1 MEQIQMNRFVLQKW
15 MRGIPDTTELGN
27 LIIPGI
33 VFDDKQSTK
42 EASLNDLLT
51 YEGIRYIRVFPTIIG
66 EDICCKVHIDYVQI
80 IELKSL
86 ITYLEQWLKSE
97 PSEFIVLDICSVELA
112 SKLSAYI
119 NHEYVNNI
127 SKATKL
133 GDLRGKLIIKFT
145 CLPNVLQNISYSKF
159 KTNPVKALEKFA
171 EFTSIRINIAN
182 NSGLFTPIFATPDAN
197 RFSKSNSNMFL
208 YYMLSQLEN
217 LTGTFVCNRFP
228 ESAYVFAK
236 TFAYGPCHFNSLL
249 IHYNYTNVK

>member
-1 MEQIQMNRFVLQKW
+1 MNRFVLQKW
-15 MRGIPDTTELGN
+15 LRGIPDKTELGN

-33 VFDDKQSTK
+33 VFDNKQSTK
-42 EASLNDLLT
+42 ETKLDDLLT
-51 YEGIRYIRVFPTIIG
+51 YEGIRYIRVFTTNIG
-66 EDICCKVHIDYVQI
+66 EDVCCKVHMDYVQI

-86 ITYLEQWLKSE
+86 INHLRQYLKLE

-112 SKLSAYI
+112 SKLSSYI
-119 NHEYVNNI
+119 EREYVNNI

-133 GDLRGKLIIKFT
+133 GDLRGKLVIKYT
-145 CLPNVLQNISYSKF
+145 YLPNVLQNMLYSKF
-159 KTNPVKALEKFA
+159 KTNPVKAFEKFA
-171 EFTSIRINIAN
+171 EFTSTRINIAN

-236 TFAYGPCHFNSLL
+236 AFAYGPCHFNSLL
-249 IHYNYTNVK
+249 IYHNYMNVK

>member
-1 MEQIQMNRFVLQKW
+1 MNRFVLQKW
-15 MRGIPDTTELGN
+15 MRGIPDKTELGN
-27 LIIPGI
+27 LIILGI
-33 VFDDKQSTK
+33 VFDDKQSSK
-42 EASLNDLLT
+42 AVCPNDLLT
-51 YEGIRYIRVFPTIIG
+51 YEGIRYIRVFATAIG
-66 EDICCKVHIDYVQI
+66 GDICCKVHIGNVQI
-80 IELKSL
+80 IKLKLL
-86 ITYLEQWLKSE
+86 ITYLEQWLKTE

-112 SKLSAYI
+112 SNLSKYI
-119 NHEYVNNI
+119 EREYVNNI

-145 CLPNVLQNISYSKF
+145 YLPNVLQNISYSKF

-236 TFAYGPCHFNSLL
+236 AFAYGTCHFNSLL

>member
-15 MRGIPDTTELGN
+15 MRGIPDKTELGN

-33 VFDDKQSTK
+33 VFDDKQSSK
-42 EASLNDLLT
+42 EAKLDDLLT

-66 EDICCKVHIDYVQI
+66 EDICCKVHMDSVQI
-80 IELKSL
+80 MELKSL
-86 ITYLEQWLKSE
+86 IEYFEKYLKTE
-97 PSEFIVLDICSVELA
+97 PSEFIVLDICSVELS
-112 SKLSAYI
+112 SKLSSYI
-119 NHEYVNNI
+119 EREYVNNI
-127 SKATKL
+127 TKATKL

-145 CLPNVLQNISYSKF
+145 HLPNVLQNISYSKF

-171 EFTSIRINIAN
+171 EFTSTRINIAN
-182 NSGLFTPIFATPDAN
+182 NSKLFTPIFATPDAN

-236 TFAYGPCHFNSLL
+236 AFAYGPCHFNSLL
-249 IHYNYTNVK
+249 IHHNYTNVK

>member
-15 MRGIPDTTELGN
+15 MRGIPDTTELSN

-51 YEGIRYIRVFPTIIG
+51 YEGIRYIRVFPTAIG
-66 EDICCKVHIDYVQI
+66 EDICCKVHIGNVQI
-80 IELKSL
+80 IKLKYL
-86 ITYLEQWLKSE
+86 ITYLEQYLKTE
-97 PSEFIVLDICSVELA
+97 PSEFIVLDICSCELS
-112 SKLSAYI
+112 SKLSNYI
-119 NHEYVNNI
+119 EREYVNNI
-127 SKATKL
+127 SKVTKL
-133 GDLRGKLIIKFT
+133 GDLRGKLIIKYT
-145 CLPNVLQNISYSKF
+145 YLPNVLQNMSYSKF

-171 EFTSIRINIAN
+171 EFTSTRINIAN

-197 RFSKSNSNMFL
+197 RFSKSNNNMFL

-236 TFAYGPCHFNSLL
+236 AFAYGPCHFNSLL
-249 IHYNYTNVK
+249 IHHNYTNVK

>member
-42 EASLNDLLT
+42 EVSLNDLLT
-51 YEGIRYIRVFPTIIG
+51 YEGIRYIRVFPTAIG
-66 EDICCKVHIDYVQI
+66 EDICCKVHMDSVQI

-86 ITYLEQWLKSE
+86 ITYLEQLLKTE
-97 PSEFIVLDICSVELA
+97 PSEFIVLDICSCELS
-112 SKLSAYI
+112 SKLSNYI
-119 NHEYVNNI
+119 EREYVNNI

-133 GDLRGKLIIKFT
+133 GDLRGKLVIKFT
-145 CLPNVLQNISYSKF
+145 YLPNVLQNISYSKF

-228 ESAYVFAK
+228 KSAYVFAK
-236 TFAYGPCHFNSLL
+236 TFAYGTCHFNSLL

>member
-33 VFDDKQSTK
+33 VFDDKQSSK
-42 EASLNDLLT
+42 VACPNDLLT
-51 YEGIRYIRVFPTIIG
+51 YEGIRYIKVFATAIG
-66 EDICCKVHIDYVQI
+66 EDICCKVHIGNVQI
-80 IELKSL
+80 IKLKSL

-97 PSEFIVLDICSVELA
+97 PSEFIVLDICSCELS
-112 SKLSAYI
+112 SKLSNYI
-119 NHEYVNNI
+119 EREYVNNI

-133 GDLRGKLIIKFT
+133 GDLRGKLIIKFAY
-145 CLPNVLQNISYSKF
+145 LPNVLQNISYSKF

-171 EFTSIRINIAN
+171 EFTSMRINIAN
-182 NSGLFTPIFATPDAN
+182 NSGLFTLIFATPDAS

-236 TFAYGPCHFNSLL
+236 TFAYGTCHFNSLL
-249 IHYNYTNVK
+249 IHHNYTNVK

>member
-1 MEQIQMNRFVLQKW
+1 MNRFVLQKW

-27 LIIPGI
+27 LIISGI
-33 VFDDKQSTK
+33 VFDDKQSSK
-42 EASLNDLLT
+42 VVRLNDLLIH
-51 YEGIRYIRVFPTIIG
+51 EGIRYIRVFPTTIG
-66 EDICCKVHIDYVQI
+66 EDIWCKVHIGNVQI
-80 IELKSL
+80 IKLKSL
-86 ITYLEQWLKSE
+86 IIHLEQYLKLE
-97 PSEFIVLDICSVELA
+97 PSEFIVLDIICSCEL
-112 SKLSAYI
+112 STKLSNYI
-119 NHEYVNNI
+119 EREYVNNI

-133 GDLRGKLIIKFT
+133 GDLRGKLIIKYT
-145 CLPNVLQNISYSKF
+145 YLPNVLQNMTYSKF

-171 EFTSIRINIAN
+171 EFTSTRINIAN
-182 NSGLFTPIFATPDAN
+182 NSGFFTPIFATPDAN

-236 TFAYGPCHFNSLL
+236 AFAYGPCHFNSLL

>member
-15 MRGIPDTTELGN
+15 MRSIPDTTELGN

-33 VFDDKQSTK
+33 VFDDKQSSKETK
-42 EASLNDLLT
+42 LDDLLT
-51 YEGIRYIRVFPTIIG
+51 YEGIRYIRVFPMAIG
-66 EDICCKVHIDYVQI
+66 GDICCKVHMDSVRI

-86 ITYLEQWLKSE
+86 ISHLRQYLKLE

-112 SKLSAYI
+112 SKLSTYI
-119 NHEYVNNI
+119 NSEYVNNI

-133 GDLRGKLIIKFT
+133 GDLRGKLVIKYT
-145 CLPNVLQNISYSKF
+145 YLPNVLQNISYSKF

-171 EFTSIRINIAN
+171 EFTSTRINIAN

-236 TFAYGPCHFNSLL
+236 AFAYGPCHFNSLL
-249 IHYNYTNVK
+249 IHRNYTNVK

>member
-33 VFDDKQSTK
+33 VFDDKQSSK
-42 EASLNDLLT
+42 VVWLNELLIH
-51 YEGIRYIRVFPTIIG
+51 EGIRYIRVFPTAIG
-66 EDICCKVHIDYVQI
+66 EDICCKVYIGNVQI
-80 IELKSL
+80 IKLKFL
-86 ITYLEQWLKSE
+86 IEYFEKYLKTE
-97 PSEFIVLDICSVELA
+97 PSEFIVLDICSCELS
-112 SKLSAYI
+112 SKLSNYI
-119 NHEYVNNI
+119 EREYVNNI

-133 GDLRGKLIIKFT
+133 GDLRGKLVIKYT
-145 CLPNVLQNISYSKF
+145 YLPNVLQNMPYSKF
-159 KTNPVKALEKFA
+159 RTNPVKALEKFA
-171 EFTSIRINIAN
+171 EFTSTRINIAN
-182 NSGLFTPIFATPDAN
+182 KSGLFTPIFATPNAN

-236 TFAYGPCHFNSLL
+236 VFAYGPCHFNSLL
-249 IHYNYTNVK
+249 IHHNYTNVK

>member
-33 VFDDKQSTK
+33 VFDDKQSSK
-42 EASLNDLLT
+42 AVSPHDLLT
-51 YEGIRYIRVFPTIIG
+51 HEGIRYIRVFPTAIG
-66 EDICCKVHIDYVQI
+66 EDICCKVHIGNVQI
-80 IELKSL
+80 IKLKSL
-86 ITYLEQWLKSE
+86 IEYFEKYLKTE
-97 PSEFIVLDICSVELA
+97 PSEFIVLDICSCELS
-112 SKLSAYI
+112 SKLPNYI
-119 NHEYVNNI
+119 ERTYVNNI

-133 GDLRGKLIIKFT
+133 GDLRGKLVIKYT
-145 CLPNVLQNISYSKF
+145 YLPNVLQNITYSKF

-182 NSGLFTPIFATPDAN
+182 NSEFFTPIFATPDAN

-217 LTGTFVCNRFP
+217 LTGTFVFNRFP

-236 TFAYGPCHFNSLL
+236 AFAYGPCHFNSLL
-249 IHYNYTNVK
+249 IHHNYMNVK